1 MSFEREYESIW
12 TGSAEDSFFNADVF
26 DKYRV
31 IQYPE
36 EQASL
41 KNGKGTYYIISVDVG
56 RLGDKTVVM
65 VHKVV
70 SKLQGTCLK
79 YLVNIYDM
87 KDEHFETQSIKIKNI
102 CEKFNAEKIIIDANG
117 LGVGLV
123 DYLIKPNIDTE
134 TGIEYNAYGVD
145 YQNED
150 QEKHY
155 RKFETP
161 TMKKNMLYLLKANA
175 ELNNEAHVNALSQL
189 ASGKIRFLIDH
200 QLAKSK
206 LLATKKGQSMT
217 SEERAA
223 YLRPYTFTSILKE
236 EMTNL
241 REKKDL
247 SGKVSLE
254 RVNRK
259 ISKDRFSAWEYGL
272 YYIKKQEEEE
282 KRKKLN
288 INDFIL
294 ATRGN
299 NQSHKIKRKRHKI
312 YTKRG
317 R

>member
-26 DKYRV
+26 DKHRV

-41 KNGKGTYYIISVDVG
+41 KKGKGTYYILSVDVG

-65 VHKVV
+65 VYKVIP
-70 SKLQGTCLK
+70 KIQGSYLK
-79 YLVNIYDM
+79 YLVNIYTM
-87 KDEHFETQSIKIKNI
+87 EDEHFESQSIKIKNI
-102 CEKFNAEKIIIDANG
+102 CEKFNAEKIVVDANG

-123 DYLIKPNIDTE
+123 DYLIKPNIDVE
-134 TGIEYNAYGVD
+134 TGIEYEAYGVD

-155 RKFETP
+155 RKFETN

-189 ASGKIRFLIDH
+189 ASGKVRFLIDH

-217 SEERAA
+217 SEERAI

-241 REKKDL
+241 REKRDL
-247 SGKVSLE
+247 NNKVSLE

-272 YYIKKQEEEE
+272 YYIKQQEEKE
-282 KRKKLN
+282 KRIKINL
-288 INDFIL
+288 NDFIL
-294 ATRGN
+294 GTK
-299 NQSHKIKRKRHKI
+299 NQNKHLTKKRTKI
-312 YTKRG
+312 YTR
-317 R
+317 RRR